1 MARRIATVNGIALRP
16 GVSRNGRL
24 YTKDMIARAV
34 AEAQARIASGDAK
47 FRNMDDDME
56 ESKDFMSQRTHHAA
70 EDDSTRIVG
79 RLTSLSLN
87 GNGEAEFTAD
97 IADTPHA
104 RTIDSLVRPK
114 QDPNDPDDVEP
125 FLKGVSIRGAWSGK
139 VQTVM
144 HNGIPVEKGEDLHIY
159 GLDYTGT
166 PGVPGAEITGYRRAG
181 YRARESDDRVL
192 IYESIMEGHVVTT
205 ETAAEHRVS
214 GCDGEC
220 CTDCGVNAA
229 NESVTEK
236 GAPAL
241 KSGKPAAAPT
251 KAPSGSYADP
261 GYQDDKAKRYPI
273 DTKAHAK
280 AAWGY
285 INQAKQAKNY
295 TAAQLKRIK
304 GRIKAALKKFGVDVT
319 DESWLID
326 RWQVS
331 ESVTENMAYAMLD
344 GNQASFHVS
353 LDNGM
358 VCVTVASGCVDPHD
372 LDALGHAAMAAA
384 VAALEKIDPDMD
396 GDMDVPGAP
405 AEDRDMDAESKPD
418 DDAMETVDI
427 TVTGNT
433 ANAADLIKTVQA
445 EVLRAE
451 TREAAPEPVADDNKE
466 EAAVSEPTAPAS
478 EKPAAATETSGLD
491 ALSAKFDK
499 LTDAITGLVTKM
511 ATPAPVAATESV
523 VEAPKPVVESEDQRI
538 ARLVEERMASER
550 TKLIQELVES
560 GQGPSRKG
568 LVAPAVTESAV
579 GAAGDEYPANWP
591 TENGQPVAPHKLS
604 EEQFRSITRPMLEQ
618 AVLGTR
624 SIFRQQ

>member
-1 MARRIATVNGIALRP
+1 MARRIATVSGIALRP

-56 ESKDFMSQRTHHAA
+56 ESDNYMSQRTHHAA

-79 RLTSLSLN
+79 RVTSLTLN
-87 GNGEAEFTAD
+87 RDGEAEFTAD
-97 IADTPHA
+97 VADTPHA
-104 RTIDSLVRPK
+104 RTIDSLIRPK

-144 HNGIPVEKGEDLHIY
+144 HNGTPVEKGEDLHIY

-181 YRARESDDRVL
+181 NQAREADDRVL
-192 IYESIMEGHVVTT
+192 IYESIMEGHVETAETT
-205 ETAAEHRVS
+205 ENAADHRVS

-220 CTDCGVNAA
+220 CADCGVNAA

-326 RWQVS
+326 RWQLT

-358 VCVTVASGCVDPHD
+358 VCVTVSSCCVDPHD
-372 LDALGHAAMAAA
+372 LDALGHAAMEAAC
-384 VAALEKIDPDMD
+384 AALEKIDPDMD

-405 AEDRDMDAESKPD
+405 AEDPDMDTESKPD
-418 DDAMETVDI
+418 DDAMESI
-427 TVTGNT
+427 
-433 ANAADLIKTVQA
+433 ADPKVK
-445 EVLRAE
+445 E
-451 TREAAPEPVADDNKE
+451 TEAAPEPVADDNKE

-478 EKPAAATETSGLD
+478 EKPAAATETTENSGLD

-499 LTDAITGLVTKM
+499 LTDAIAGLVTKM
-511 ATPAPVAATESV
+511 AAPAPVAATESV
-523 VEAPKPVVESEDQRI
+523 VEAPAAPVVTETEDQRV
-538 ARLVEERMASER
+538 ARLVAEQVAAQR
-550 TKLIQELVES
+550 TAMIQELVES
-560 GQGPSRKG
+560 GYAPSRKG
-568 LVAPAVTESAV
+568 LVAPAVQEAAL
-579 GAAGDEYPANWP
+579 GAGAGDEYPANWP
-591 TENGQPVAPHKLS
+591 TENGQPVAPHKLT

-618 AVLGTR
+618 AVLGNR

>member
-1 MARRIATVNGIALRP
+1 VARRIATVSGIALRP

-34 AEAQARIASGDAK
+34 ADAQTRIGSGDAK
-47 FRNMDDDME
+47 FRNLDDDME
-56 ESKDFMSQRTHHAA
+56 ESNDFMSQRTHHAA

-79 RLTSLSLN
+79 RLTSLTMN
-87 GNGEAEFTAD
+87 KDGEAEFTAD

-104 RTIDSLVRPK
+104 KIIDSLIRPK
-114 QDPNDPDDVEP
+114 QDPNDPDDVDP

-181 YRARESDDRVL
+181 NQAREADDRVL
-192 IYESIMEGHVVTT
+192 IYESIMEGHVETAETT
-205 ETAAEHRVS
+205 ENAADHRVS

-229 NESVTEK
+229 NESVAEK

-326 RWQVS
+326 RWKVS
-331 ESVTENMAYAMLD
+331 ETVTENMAYAMLD

-358 VCVTVASGCVDPHD
+358 VCVTVASCCVDPHD
-372 LDALGHAAMAAA
+372 LDALGHAAMEAA

-405 AEDRDMDAESKPD
+405 AEDPDMDTETKPD
-418 DDAMETVDI
+418 DDAMESTVDP
-427 TVTGNT
+427 
-433 ANAADLIKTVQA
+433 
-445 EVLRAE
+445 EVKE
-451 TREAAPEPVADDNKE
+451 TEAAPEPVADDNKE

-478 EKPAAATETSGLD
+478 EKPAAATETTENSGMD

-499 LTDAITGLVTKM
+499 LTDAIAGLVSKM
-511 ATPAPVAATESV
+511 AAPAPVAATESV
-523 VEAPKPVVESEDQRI
+523 VEAPAAPVVTETEDQRV
-538 ARLVEERMASER
+538 ARLVAEQVAAQKTAM
-550 TKLIQELVES
+550 IQELVES
-560 GQGPSRKG
+560 GYAPSRKG
-568 LVAPAVTESAV
+568 LVAPAVQEAALGT
-579 GAAGDEYPANWP
+579 GAGDEYPANWP
-591 TENGQPVAPHKLS
+591 TENGQPVAPHKLT
-604 EEQFRSITRPMLEQ
+604 EEQFRNVTRPMLEQ
-618 AVLGTR
+618 AVLGQR

>member
-1 MARRIATVNGIALRP
+1 MARRIATVSGIALRP

-47 FRNMDDDME
+47 FRKMDDDDMD
-56 ESKDFMSQRTHHAA
+56 ESTDYMSQRTHHAA

-79 RLTSLSLN
+79 RLTSLNLN

-97 IADTPHA
+97 VADTPHA
-104 RTIDSLVRPK
+104 RTIDSLIRPK

-144 HNGIPVEKGEDLHIY
+144 HNGMPVEKGEDLHIY

-181 YRARESDDRVL
+181 GQARETDDRVL
-192 IYESIMEGHVVTT
+192 IYESIMEGHVETT
-205 ETAAEHRVS
+205 ETATDHQVS

-220 CTDCGVNAA
+220 CEDCEVNAA

-273 DTKAHAK
+273 DTKARAK

-304 GRIKAALKKFGVDVT
+304 GRIKAALKKFGVEVT

-326 RWQVS
+326 RTQLT
-331 ESVTENMAYAMLD
+331 ESQAVQENIFGDPGA
-344 GNQASFHVS
+344 GSFEVC

-358 VCVTVASGCVDPHD
+358 VCVRVSSYCVDPHD
-372 LDALGHAAMAAA
+372 LDALGMAAMGAAC
-384 VAALEKIDPDMD
+384 AALEKMDPDMD
-396 GDMDVPGAP
+396 GDIDVDGAP
-405 AEDRDMDAESKPD
+405 SEDTDHDNESKPD
-418 DDAMETVDI
+418 DDAMESTVDP
-427 TVTGNT
+427 
-433 ANAADLIKTVQA
+433 
-445 EVLRAE
+445 EVEE
-451 TREAAPEPVADDNKE
+451 TEAAPEPVADDNKE

-478 EKPAAATETSGLD
+478 EKPAAATETTENSGLD

-511 ATPAPVAATESV
+511 AAPAPVAATESV
-523 VEAPKPVVESEDQRI
+523 VEAPAAPVVTETEDQRV
-538 ARLVEERMASER
+538 ARLVAEQVAAQKTAM
-550 TKLIQELVES
+550 IQELVES
-560 GQGPSRKG
+560 GYAPSRKG
-568 LVAPAVTESAV
+568 LVAPAVTESSL

-591 TENGQPVAPHKLS
+591 TENGQPVAPHKLT

-618 AVLGTR
+618 AVLGNR

>member
-1 MARRIATVNGIALRP
+1 MARRIATVSGIALRP

-34 AEAQARIASGDAK
+34 ADAQTRIASGDAK

-56 ESKDFMSQRTHHAA
+56 ESNDFMSQRTHHAA

-79 RLTSLSLN
+79 RITSLDLN
-87 GNGEAEFTAD
+87 ENGEAEFTAD

-104 RTIDSLVRPK
+104 KIIDSLIRPK
-114 QDPNDPDDVEP
+114 QDPNDPDDVDP

-144 HNGIPVEKGEDLHIY
+144 HNGIPVEKGEDLHIF

-181 YRARESDDRVL
+181 NQAREADDRVM
-192 IYESIMEGHVVTT
+192 IYESIMEGHV
-205 ETAAEHRVS
+205 ETDTVEAEEAEQV
-214 GCDGEC
+214 E
-220 CTDCGVNAA
+220 
-229 NESVTEK
+229 EK

-331 ESVTENMAYAMLD
+331 ESVTENMAYAMMD

-358 VCVTVASGCVDPHD
+358 VCVTVASCCVDPHD
-372 LDALGHAAMAAA
+372 LDALGHAAMEAA

-405 AEDRDMDAESKPD
+405 AEDPDMDTESKPD
-418 DDAMETVDI
+418 DDAMESTVDS
-427 TVTGNT
+427 
-433 ANAADLIKTVQA
+433 
-445 EVLRAE
+445 EVEE
-451 TREAAPEPVADDNKE
+451 TEAAPEPVADDNKE

-478 EKPAAATETSGLD
+478 EKPAAATETNENSGLD

-499 LTDAITGLVTKM
+499 LTDAIAGLVTKM
-511 ATPAPVAATESV
+511 AAPAPAAATESV
-523 VEAPKPVVESEDQRI
+523 VEAPAAPVVTETEDQRV
-538 ARLVEERMASER
+538 ARLVAEQVAAQKTAM
-550 TKLIQELVES
+550 IQELVES
-560 GQGPSRKG
+560 GYAPSRKG
-568 LVAPAVTESAV
+568 LVAPAVTESAL
-579 GAAGDEYPANWP
+579 GGAGDEYPANWP
-591 TENGQPVAPHKLS
+591 TENGQPVPPHKLT
-604 EEQFRSITRPMLEQ
+604 EEQFRGITRPMLEQ

-624 SIFRQQ
+624 SVFRQQ

>member
-1 MARRIATVNGIALRP
+1 MARRIATVSGIALRP

-34 AEAQARIASGDAK
+34 ADAQTRIASGDAK

-56 ESKDFMSQRTHHAA
+56 ESNDFMSQRTHHAA

-79 RLTSLSLN
+79 RITSLDLN
-87 GNGEAEFTAD
+87 ENGEAEFTAD

-104 RTIDSLVRPK
+104 RTIDNLIRPK
-114 QDPNDPDDVEP
+114 QDPNDPDDVDP
-125 FLKGVSIRGAWSGK
+125 FLKGVSIRGAWSGN

-181 YRARESDDRVL
+181 NQAREADDRVM
-192 IYESIMEGHVVTT
+192 IYESIMEGHV
-205 ETAAEHRVS
+205 ETDTVEAEEAEQV
-214 GCDGEC
+214 E
-220 CTDCGVNAA
+220 
-229 NESVTEK
+229 EK

-280 AAWGY
+280 AAWSY
-285 INQAKQAKNY
+285 IDQAKQAKNY

-331 ESVTENMAYAMLD
+331 ESVTENMAYAMMD

-358 VCVTVASGCVDPHD
+358 VCVTVASCCVDPHD
-372 LDALGHAAMAAA
+372 LDALGHAAMEAA

-405 AEDRDMDAESKPD
+405 AEDPDMDTESKPD
-418 DDAMETVDI
+418 DDAMESTVDS
-427 TVTGNT
+427 
-433 ANAADLIKTVQA
+433 
-445 EVLRAE
+445 EVEE
-451 TREAAPEPVADDNKE
+451 TEAAPEPVADDNKE

-478 EKPAAATETSGLD
+478 EKPAAATETNENGGLD

-499 LTDAITGLVTKM
+499 LTDAIAGLVTKM
-511 ATPAPVAATESV
+511 AAPAPAAATESV
-523 VEAPKPVVESEDQRI
+523 VEAPAAPVVTETEDQRV
-538 ARLVEERMASER
+538 ARLVAEQVAAQKTAM
-550 TKLIQELVES
+550 IQELVES
-560 GQGPSRKG
+560 GYAPSRKG
-568 LVAPAVTESAV
+568 LVAPAVTESAL
-579 GAAGDEYPANWP
+579 GGAGDEYPANWP
-591 TENGQPVAPHKLS
+591 TENGQPVPPHKLT
-604 EEQFRSITRPMLEQ
+604 EEQFRGITRPMLEQ

>member
-1 MARRIATVNGIALRP
+1 MARRIATVSGIALRP

-34 AEAQARIASGDAK
+34 ADAQTRIASGDAK

-56 ESKDFMSQRTHHAA
+56 ESNDFMSQRTHHAA

-79 RLTSLSLN
+79 RITSLDLN
-87 GNGEAEFTAD
+87 ENGEAEFTAD

-104 RTIDSLVRPK
+104 RTIDNLIRPK
-114 QDPNDPDDVEP
+114 QDPNDPDDVDP
-125 FLKGVSIRGAWSGK
+125 FLKGVSIRGAWSGN

-181 YRARESDDRVL
+181 NQAREADDRVM
-192 IYESIMEGHVVTT
+192 IYESIMEGHV
-205 ETAAEHRVS
+205 ETDTVEAEEAEQV
-214 GCDGEC
+214 E
-220 CTDCGVNAA
+220 
-229 NESVTEK
+229 EK

-280 AAWGY
+280 AAWSY

-331 ESVTENMAYAMLD
+331 ESVTENMAYAMMD

-358 VCVTVASGCVDPHD
+358 VCVTVASCCVDPHD
-372 LDALGHAAMAAA
+372 LDALGHAAMEAA

-405 AEDRDMDAESKPD
+405 AEDPDMDTESKPD
-418 DDAMETVDI
+418 DDAMESTVDS
-427 TVTGNT
+427 
-433 ANAADLIKTVQA
+433 
-445 EVLRAE
+445 EVEE
-451 TREAAPEPVADDNKE
+451 TEAAPEPVADDNKE

-478 EKPAAATETSGLD
+478 EKPAAATETNENGGLD

-499 LTDAITGLVTKM
+499 LTDAIAGLVTKM
-511 ATPAPVAATESV
+511 AAPAPAAATESV
-523 VEAPKPVVESEDQRI
+523 VEAPAAPVVTETEDQRV
-538 ARLVEERMASER
+538 ARLVAEQVAAQKTAM
-550 TKLIQELVES
+550 IQELVES
-560 GQGPSRKG
+560 GYAPSRKG
-568 LVAPAVTESAV
+568 LVAPAVTESAL
-579 GAAGDEYPANWP
+579 GGAGDEYPANWP
-591 TENGQPVAPHKLS
+591 TENGQPVPPHKLT
-604 EEQFRSITRPMLEQ
+604 EEQFRGITRPMLEQ